1 MESLNMNDHQPTDL
15 NVIVEKAL
23 TGELQAMQQ
32 LLIAIQGPIYRLTL
46 RMLGN
51 RGDAEDSTQEI
62 LLKVTTALSTFR
74 GESQFLTWAYR
85 IAINHVLAELRKN
98 SPKTASFEDL
108 SKGIRDGMAF
118 GANQSEPN
126 PEDKLQAFEVFVQC
140 THRMLTALD
149 VNDRVAYVLGDLCDF
164 SAEEASQAL
173 ELSAAAFRQRLSRA
187 RLKLSG
193 FMENECGVANASNR
207 CRCALQVP
215 ASKVMGYLSANRT
228 FVLHKEQSLV
238 EDRLLQDVTS
248 AVEELATIIR
258 ATRIFR
264 SQELA
269 LSPPELSSSI
279 KAMIESGRYRLLQ

>member
-1 MESLNMNDHQPTDL
+1 MNDHQTPDL
-15 NVIVEKAL
+15 NDIVEKAL
-23 TGELQAMQQ
+23 AGELQAMQQ
-32 LLIAIQGPIYRLTL
+32 MLIAIQGPIYRLTL

-98 SPKTASFEDL
+98 TPKTASFEAL
-108 SKGIRDGMAF
+108 TNSIRDGIAF
-118 GANQSEPN
+118 GASQSELG

-164 SAEEASQAL
+164 SAEEASRAL
-173 ELSAAAFRQRLSRA
+173 ELTAAAFRQRLSRA

-215 ASKVMGYLSANRT
+215 AAKVMGYLSAHKT
-228 FVLHKEQSLV
+228 FVLKEHSLV
-238 EDRLLQDVTS
+238 EESLLQDVSS